1 MRDKQNKLHSF
12 KSLSEFHQMFG
23 LSKPEHPLVSFV
35 RLEDMKMPGEELSE
49 YMVLDFYKI
58 AYKDSIGKAKYGQH
72 HYDFGEGG
80 LVFTAPGQLF
90 EKPRSNKSKGC
101 ILLIHPDFFL
111 SYPLAKKIKQYG
123 FFSYAAD
130 EALHVSEKEKETIF
144 SVFKIIDEEL
154 NSRVDDFSQ
163 DVIISQIEL
172 LLNYSSRFY
181 KRQFITYKA
190 VNADLIQQFETIMD
204 FYFNSDHELQNGMP
218 SVQDVA
224 EQLHVSANY
233 LSDVLRS
240 LTGLNTQQHI
250 HNRLIET
257 AKDILSRTNL
267 SVSEIA
273 YHLGFDYPQSFTRLF
288 KSKTKLTP
296 LEFRHSFNLP
306 GTN

>member
-1 MRDKQNKLHSF
+1 MKI
-12 KSLSEFHQMFG
+12 
-23 LSKPEHPLVSFV
+23 PE
-35 RLEDMKMPGEELSE
+35 EELSE
-49 YMVLDFYKI
+49 YLVLDFYKI

-80 LVFTAPGQLF
+80 MVFTAPGQLF
-90 EKPRSNKSKGC
+90 EKPKSNKAKGC
-101 ILLIHPDFFL
+101 MLLIHPDFFL
-111 SYPLAKKIKQYG
+111 SYALAKKIKQYG
-123 FFSYAAD
+123 FFSYATD
-130 EALHVSEKEKETIF
+130 EALHLSEKEKETIF

-181 KRQFITYKA
+181 KRQFITFKV
-190 VNADLIQQFETIMD
+190 VNTDLIQQFETVMD
-204 FYFNSDHELQNGMP
+204 FYFNSDDELQNGMP
-218 SVQDVA
+218 TVQCVA
-224 EQLHVSANY
+224 EQLNVSANY
-233 LSDVLRS
+233 LSDLLRS

-257 AKDILSRTNL
+257 AKQILSTTNL

-288 KSKTKLTP
+288 KTKTNLTP
-296 LEFRHSFNLP
+296 LEFRKSFN
-306 GTN
+306 